1 MVAVAKFAG
10 IYAKCI
16 ILTDLVYTLSLFHA
30 HEWDSKT
37 DHELVLKLTRKRRIY
52 IDTDAYAIG
61 VNAGAK

>member
-1 MVAVAKFAG
+1 MVAVAKLAG

-30 HEWDSKT
+30 HECDSKT